1 MVELAE
7 DFRED
12 FDGQIEQVDSEL
24 GGHHLFFG
32 NSNAR
37 YELSFGCSRCQWT
50 RPRHIVCAS
59 GQSGYD
65 NNQPVMHAAETQEH
79 VDPITMVAIVL
90 LKTKEIE
97 ISAFCNSQH
106 VLAPLLR
113 MLQCPEQELKYCKY
127 MLRGGVTTFE
137 LPVVYCISS

>member
-12 FDGQIEQVDSEL
+12 FDGQVEQVEL

-32 NSNAR
+32 NSNAC
-37 YELSFGCSRCQWT
+37 YELSPSAVPGVNPLG
-50 RPRHIVCAS
+50 PRHTVCVG

-79 VDPITMVAIVL
+79 VHLITMVAIVF

-97 ISAFCNSQH
+97 IYCNSQH
-106 VLAPLLR
+106 VLAPLLC

-127 MLRGGVTTFE
+127 ILRGRVTALE
-137 LPVVYCISS
+137 LPVVLCISS